1 MGEGAAVCAAGMI
14 FLKWSADADLHTLKI
29 SLTLPEGWKA
39 DFRRAFE
46 LTGWQIELNGTP
58 V

>member
-1 MGEGAAVCAAGMI
+1 MCDDGMI

-29 SLTLPEGWKA
+29 SLTLPEGWTV

-46 LTGWQIELNGTP
+46 LTGWQIEMNGTM